1 MKIRVKEMKKNGK
14 IRQRVFFFDF
24 LVFDFFL
31 AFLGLDMGTS
41 RFVSPSS
48 RWRNEDKNKREE
60 NRGKNTTACS
70 FSVFWFLIFF
80 LSIFGARYGKTKI
93 RTKDEK
99 KNRKIRWLVLLILV
113 FSGQSMHSW
122 KNHPQN
128 CHMQRI
134 WKGSLDTN
142 NAGIKSKT
150 FLVAFETDSQIH
162 GQAIPGAN
170 SDEPGECP
178 HRWLPAP
185 QRRNEVFEDGL
196 TRAHPRQPLQVTM
209 GYGDADLIDVR
220 WGIRG
225 IACYLPMGT
234 PSVAWIQCRS
244 KMWCRKLK
252 GR

>member
-1 MKIRVKEMKKNGK
+1 MKRKAEKYDCVLFFNFFCCFLILIFVLIFGTRYGYFESRLTWCPIKK
-14 IRQRVFFFDF
+14 
-24 LVFDFFL
+24 
-31 AFLGLDMGTS
+31 
-41 RFVSPSS
+41 
-48 RWRNEDKNKREE
+48 DKNQGQKEKRKGYAGLPFVYFPFPGT
-60 NRGKNTTACS
+60 RCK
-70 FSVFWFLIFF
+70 
-80 LSIFGARYGKTKI
+80 Y
-93 RTKDEK
+93 
-99 KNRKIRWLVLLILV
+99 
-113 FSGQSMHSW
+113 HW
-122 KNHPQN
+122 KNSPNYHICNGSEKDHWKQVMLEWSQN
-128 CHMQRI
+128 R
-134 WKGSLDTN
+134 
-142 NAGIKSKT
+142 T
-150 FLVAFETDSQIH
+150 FLVAFETRIH

-209 GYGDADLIDVR
+209 GYGDTGLIDVR

-225 IACYLPMGT
+225 IARYLPMGT